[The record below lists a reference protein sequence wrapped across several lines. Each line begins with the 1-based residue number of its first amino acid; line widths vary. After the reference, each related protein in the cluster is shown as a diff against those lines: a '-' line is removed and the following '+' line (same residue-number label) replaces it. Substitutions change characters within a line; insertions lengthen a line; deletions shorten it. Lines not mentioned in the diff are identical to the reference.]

1 VQRTIRFPLL
11 PTAEQDDV
19 LLETIQQYTECFNA
33 VAAYGWERCEKNGI
47 ELHKATYYPLRA
59 AYPHLPAQLVV
70 SARAKATEAV
80 KSALTWKIKREKEFP
95 KRVAKALARS
105 KPAPTFKPVRCP
117 QSDICSIRYD
127 QRSYSF
133 HGDHVSL
140 ATVAG
145 RQILEL
151 RLYPY
156 AKRLLAQSIEYDS
169 ADLIFRK
176 GRFWLHVV
184 VTLPDVEFVPNG
196 DVVGVDFGITRPA
209 VTSNNR
215 FFGKRSWKATER
227 RYFRLK
233 RALQSKGSDSAKRH
247 LKKLS
252 HKVSRFRLDCDHVVS
267 RQLVQSVSL
276 GTTIVIENLME
287 IRNNT
292 KQNGKA
298 QRRAMHQ
305 WSFNRLR
312 DLLVYKA
319 EECGCAVVVVDPRHT
334 SQRCSRCGYIHCSN
348 RRSQSRF
355 KCRNCGFELNA
366 DLNGSRN
373 IAIKYLASF
382 GIADAGGLLSTSL
395 SWRQGATSSRL

>member
-1 VQRTIRFPLL
+1 MQRTIRFPLL

-33 VAAYGWERCEKNGI
+33 VAAYGWEHGEKNGVQ
-47 ELHKATYYPLRA
+47 LHKATYYPLRA

-127 QRSYSF
+127 QRSYTF

-184 VTLPDVEFVPNG
+184 VTLPDVEFVSSRE
-196 DVVGVDFGITRPA
+196 VVGVDFGITRPA
-209 VTSNNR
+209 VASNNR

-267 RQLVQSVSL
+267 RQLVQSVSP

-292 KQNGKA
+292 KQNGKR

-319 EECGCAVVVVDPRHT
+319 EECGCAVVAVDPHHT
-334 SQRCSRCGYIHCSN
+334 SQCCSRCGYVHRSN

-373 IAIKYLASF
+373 IAVKYLASV

-395 SWRQGATSSRL
+395 SWHQGATSSRL